1 MFEASYLNRVLFDHG
16 NFVELING
24 ELNFQMGY
32 DYKHLEI
39 IIKSI
44 KESFKELFHKLKYIF
59 IVV

>member
-32 DYKHLEI
+32 DYKHLGI
-39 IIKSI
+39 IIR
-44 KESFKELFHKLKYIF
+44 
-59 IVV
+59 V